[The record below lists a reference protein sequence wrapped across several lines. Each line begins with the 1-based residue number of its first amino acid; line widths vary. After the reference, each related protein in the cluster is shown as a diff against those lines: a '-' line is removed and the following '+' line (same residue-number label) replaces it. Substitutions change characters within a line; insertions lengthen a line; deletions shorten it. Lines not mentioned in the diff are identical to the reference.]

1 MAFEVAYLIWKVFY
15 LKTLTACLEWVV
27 DELELSVNVIPLWLE
42 KAVLVID
49 LMIVLDLCK
58 RVAALLVCH
67 GFVEGMEGRG
77 WAHEEIVEPGGH
89 EISGIWGIVW
99 CEV

>member
-1 MAFEVAYLIWKVFY
+1 M
-15 LKTLTACLEWVV
+15 
-27 DELELSVNVIPLWLE
+27 
-42 KAVLVID
+42 LVID

-77 WAHEEIVEPGGH
+77 WAREEIVELGGH
-89 EISGIWGIVW
+89 WVIGI
-99 CEV
+99 

>member
-1 MAFEVAYLIWKVFY
+1 M
-15 LKTLTACLEWVV
+15 
-27 DELELSVNVIPLWLE
+27 
-42 KAVLVID
+42 LVID

-58 RVAALLVCH
+58 RVVALLVCH

-89 EISGIWGIVW
+89 WVIGI
-99 CEV
+99 